1 MLFGPL
7 IKNHALLED
16 WIIML
21 SVLLLIIDILTLLI
35 LARVLVSWLPMFGIR
50 IDPYNPIIRFL
61 FTVTDPLLEPIRRYT
76 SAGMVDFSPDAIFI
90 S

>member
-1 MLFGPL
+1 
-7 IKNHALLED
+7 
-16 WIIML
+16 ML

-76 SAGMVDFSPDAIFI
+76 SAGMVDFSPVVVLFI
-90 S
+90 LFILRQVLTSLLR